1 MGLAILTREDV
12 AAYARALAPLEVI
25 ALPVTRTEPP
35 PDPDALARALAEP
48 HDAVL
53 VASARAAR
61 CVLGTTAEVW
71 AVGPATAALFPA
83 ARTPDVADAAS
94 LAHALLA
101 ARGPIRVLVPR
112 AEEGREEAV
121 AILRTAGAHVIEA
134 IAYRTA
140 VVPAGD
146 PTLAAGLAAL
156 PRADVI
162 VVFAPSQVAALA
174 MIVSLRALTGTFVAI
189 GPTTAAALR
198 DHGIEPAVAAA
209 PTPEGIANAVAAVYP
224 TRR

>member
-1 MGLAILTREDV
+1 VGLAILTRDDV

-25 ALPVTRTEPP
+25 ALPVTRTAPP
-35 PDPDALARALAEP
+35 HDPDALARALAEP

-83 ARTPDVADAAS
+83 AHTPEVADGAS
-94 LAHALLA
+94 LARALLA
-101 ARGPIRVLVPR
+101 ARGPVRVLVPR
-112 AEEGREEAV
+112 AEEGREDAV
-121 AILRTAGAHVIEA
+121 AILRAAGAHVIEA
-134 IAYRTA
+134 IAYRTVA
-140 VVPAGD
+140 VPAGD
-146 PTLAAGLAAL
+146 PSLAAGLAAL
-156 PRADVI
+156 PGADVI

-174 MIVSLRALTGTFVAI
+174 ALVAPLAGTFVAI

-198 DHGIEPAVAAA
+198 DRGIEPAIAAA
-209 PTPEGIANAVAAVYP
+209 PTPEGIANAVASVYP
-224 TRR
+224 ARR